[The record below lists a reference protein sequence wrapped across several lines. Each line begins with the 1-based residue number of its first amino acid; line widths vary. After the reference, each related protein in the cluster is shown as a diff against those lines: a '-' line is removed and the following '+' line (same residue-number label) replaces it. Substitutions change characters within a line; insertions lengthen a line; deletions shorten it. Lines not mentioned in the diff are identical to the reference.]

1 MATQTQPNESD
12 LKHLNS
18 FLKNELAAV
27 ETYSQCIDKAA
38 DSPDISSSLSALQQS
53 HQKRAELLTERI
65 QAMGGSPASGSGM
78 WGSVAKMLE
87 GGSKLFG
94 EKTAVSTLE
103 EGEDRGRD
111 DYQKGVSK
119 LSPENQRFIEQQI
132 MPEQQRSHDAMHAIE
147 QKVQQLH

>member
-1 MATQTQPNESD
+1 MATEAQHNESD
-12 LKHLNS
+12 VKHLNS

-27 ETYSQCIDKAA
+27 ETYSQCLDKA
-38 DSPDISSSLSALQQS
+38 DSPDISSSLAALRES
-53 HQKRAELLTERI
+53 HQKRVELLRERI

-78 WGSVAKMLE
+78 WGSVAKLME

-94 EKTAVSTLE
+94 EKSAVSTLE

-111 DYQKGVSK
+111 DYQQGVNK

-132 MPEQQRSHDAMHAIE
+132 MPEQQRSHDAMEAIE
-147 QKVQQLH
+147 KKVKQLH